1 MATDTVLA
9 DVAGSVWKIV
19 VAVGD
24 RVDADQE
31 LMILESMKMEIP
43 ALATRAGVVDRLL
56 VAEGDTVSEGQALVL
71 LDHASGSRR
80 LIDAAL
86 ARHGAHC
93 TVSQE
98 VGHPTTVFRMVEAG
112 IGISVMPALALPP
125 QELGRLAISALTPT
139 VERDIVLVH
148 RRNRAPSPL
157 AQRVWALVRQTAQ
170 ARGLN
175 GGG

>member
-43 ALATRAGVVDRLL
+43 ALAPRAGVVDRLL

-71 LDHASGSRR
+71 LRSG
-80 LIDAAL
+80 
-86 ARHGAHC
+86 
-93 TVSQE
+93 
-98 VGHPTTVFRMVEAG
+98 
-112 IGISVMPALALPP
+112 
-125 QELGRLAISALTPT
+125 
-139 VERDIVLVH
+139 
-148 RRNRAPSPL
+148 
-157 AQRVWALVRQTAQ
+157 
-170 ARGLN
+170 
-175 GGG
+175 